1 IFLQAPEELRPDLV
15 AGREEEEVEEHG
27 LHDTGDLDA
36 ELSDEDSREQ
46 GAHHR
51 AEAEAPDLQLAD
63 EEAEGQRQEDRQ
75 LRIVSE
81 ALDEPTHRLTPSLV
95 CAAVGS
101 RVGCRKPVAHEA
113 RAAGHLGLLSSAI
126 ARARVYVI
134 STRSPTFTLSRFL
147 GSRTLTVSVFPSGP
161 LMVTVRAVL
170 SIPSMVAVMV
180 TCCPTAPAGVAP
192 GWDVATPCW
201 EVTPGVASPGFFT
214 SKARAS

>member
-1 IFLQAPEELRPDLV
+1 FLQTPEELRPDLV
-15 AGREEEEVEEHG
+15 AGREQEEVEEHG
-27 LHDTGDLDA
+27 LDDARDLDA
-36 ELSDEDSREQ
+36 ELTNQDAGEE

-51 AEAEAPDLQLAD
+51 PETEAPDLQLAD
-63 EEAEGQRQEDRQ
+63 EKAERQREEDRQ
-75 LRIVSE
+75 LRIVPE
-81 ALDEPTHRLTPSLV
+81 ALDEPAHRLTPSLV

-113 RAAGHLGLLSSAI
+113 RIAGHLAFDLSSAI